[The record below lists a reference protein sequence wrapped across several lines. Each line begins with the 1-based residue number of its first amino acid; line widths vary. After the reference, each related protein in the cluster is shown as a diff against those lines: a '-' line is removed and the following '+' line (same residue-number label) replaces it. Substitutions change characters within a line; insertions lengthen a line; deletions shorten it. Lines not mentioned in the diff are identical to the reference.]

1 MSFLDHIR
9 SCNAH
14 DLGGFLPFRI
24 GAERVGWV
32 RPEAA
37 DVLLRLGD
45 AFVQNG
51 EGLGLAAHI
60 AGFEDRSK
68 ALADGAAA
76 LVAAGI
82 APRLRGELYGITN
95 AWGRPPLA
103 ALDRGAVPAFGVR
116 AYGVHVNGWRRTADG
131 DIELWLG
138 RRAADK
144 AVAPGKLDNMVAG
157 GQPIGLSLIENM
169 IKESAE
175 EADVPEAL
183 ARSARPVG
191 CIAYVMEQDEG
202 LKPDVMFCYDLE
214 VPADFTPANTDG
226 EIESFHLASARD
238 AARIVAETDDFK
250 FNVNLVVTDF
260 LIRHG
265 LLDPDAEPD
274 YAEIVAGLRGAPV
287 PE

>member
-9 SCNAH
+9 RCNAH

-37 DVLLRLGD
+37 GALAGLGG
-45 AFVQNG
+45 AFVRDG
-51 EGLGLAAHI
+51 EGLRLADRI

-68 ALADGAAA
+68 ALAEGAEA
-76 LVAAGI
+76 LVAAGL
-82 APRLRGELYGITN
+82 APRLRGEFYGVSN

-116 AYGVHVNGWRRTADG
+116 AYGVHVNGWRRGAGG
-131 DIELWLG
+131 DVELWLG
-138 RRAADK
+138 LRAADK

-157 GQPIGLSLIENM
+157 GQPIGLGLMENLV
-169 IKESAE
+169 KEAAE
-175 EADVPEAL
+175 EANAPEAL
-183 ARSARPVG
+183 ARQARPVG

-214 VPADFTPANTDG
+214 VPADFRPENTDG
-226 EIESFHLASARD
+226 EMQGFRLAPAVE
-238 AARIVAETDDFK
+238 AGRIVAETDDFK

-260 LIRHG
+260 LVRHG
-265 LLDPDAEPD
+265 LIDPDAEPD
-274 YAEIVAGLRGAPV
+274 YAQIVAGLRGAPE
-287 PE
+287 PP